1 MVSIEFI
8 FYILFIVK
16 PISLKQTL
24 RMSLTFSNFTLFEQ
38 QPNSIW
44 TEFPLSFIV
53 MVQIKKGVKDDEQN
67 LLPFPDE
74 VSSS

>member
-24 RMSLTFSNFTLFEQ
+24 RMSSTFSNFILFEQ

-44 TEFPLSFIV
+44 TDFSLSFIV
-53 MVQIKKGVKDDEQN
+53 MVQIKKGVKDYEQN